1 MGEFRRQFFVVTTP
15 DLLQGL
21 PATFITSFRLDPTDQ
36 WIMPKLVARYPSVT
50 VIDVDALMH
59 QVRHVMDRV
68 SDALLWVFLFSLCA
82 GLLVLAAA
90 VQTSQRERVLDTVL
104 LKTLG
109 ASQGFIHR
117 TMLLEFALLGLLAG
131 LIASLGAVGTGWI
144 LAQTVLDIPYQP
156 EWTIVAFGIIGGVV
170 GVTLTGITVLGKVL
184 RQPVMNGLRESL

>member
-1 MGEFRRQFFVVTTP
+1 
-15 DLLQGL
+15 
-21 PATFITSFRLDPTDQ
+21 
-36 WIMPKLVARYPSVT
+36 MPKLVARYPSVT